1 MSNEEEQIKGKR
13 LMLWEIQRQIYA
25 AKLKGKELNEDL
37 IIQIMES
44 LEKQQSI
51 IENNLVIGNYSE
63 IELMMKNESKI
74 LNKRIREIKQLK
86 NNLIGDKK

>member
-1 MSNEEEQIKGKR
+1 
-13 LMLWEIQRQIYA
+13 
-25 AKLKGKELNEDL
+25 
-37 IIQIMES
+37 MES